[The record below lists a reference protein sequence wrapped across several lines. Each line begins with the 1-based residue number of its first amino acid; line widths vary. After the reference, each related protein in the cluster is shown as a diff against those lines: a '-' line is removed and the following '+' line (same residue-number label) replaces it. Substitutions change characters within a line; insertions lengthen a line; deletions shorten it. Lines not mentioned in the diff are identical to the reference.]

1 MLFQKIKDGYVIRLE
16 KGEEII
22 NSLTDFADKYK
33 IEGGFIYGIGT
44 VNNLTLGYYEAE
56 KKNYLKKS
64 FPDDFELV
72 SLMGNISLLKGNP
85 MVHVHVVISDVNFNT
100 LAGHLFSGT
109 VSVTGEFVILATKDA
124 IERAF
129 DKETGLNLLQL

>member
-1 MLFQKIKDGYVIRLE
+1 MFFQKIKDGYVIRLE

-22 NSLTDFADKYK
+22 STLTDFADKYK

-44 VNNLTLGYYEAE
+44 VNNLTLGYYQAE
-56 KKNYLKKS
+56 KKNYLKKG

-85 MVHVHVVISDVNFNT
+85 MVHIHVVISDANFNT
-100 LAGHLFSGT
+100 SAGHLFSGT
-109 VSVTGEFVILATKDA
+109 IAVTGEFVILVTKDA

-129 DKETGLNLLQL
+129 DPQTGLNLLQL